1 MDALIRT
8 WLRAHNTSSLVTLHR
23 VDDTP
28 PVQRAQFEG
37 YQSELRDGMP
47 RHQHFGLSA
56 VPLPGSKGVALYQS
70 GHRGA
75 ETIISA
81 EDPRYRPTGQQPGC
95 VTVYIV
101 DGAQPDGSGGATR
114 PLLQGLLGWIAK
126 LFGKTIYVGDGNT
139 QTVTITA
146 ASAVIITDGNGTP
159 QPVKLAD
166 GSNSRILMA
175 V

>member
-1 MDALIRT
+1 
-8 WLRAHNTSSLVTLHR
+8 
-23 VDDTP
+23 
-28 PVQRAQFEG
+28 
-37 YQSELRDGMP
+37 
-47 RHQHFGLSA
+47 
-56 VPLPGSKGVALYQS
+56 
-70 GHRGA
+70 
-75 ETIISA
+75 
-81 EDPRYRPTGQQPGC
+81 
-95 VTVYIV
+95 
-101 DGAQPDGSGGATR
+101 
-114 PLLQGLLGWIAK
+114 LLGWIAK